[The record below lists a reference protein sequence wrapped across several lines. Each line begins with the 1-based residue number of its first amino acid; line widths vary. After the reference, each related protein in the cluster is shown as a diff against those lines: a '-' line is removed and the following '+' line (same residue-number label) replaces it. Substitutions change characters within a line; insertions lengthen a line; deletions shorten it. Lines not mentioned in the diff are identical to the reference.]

1 MKVRFSLGRVFH
13 NISLEYPHLKTHMY
27 KMKSV
32 SVHTVPLYYIN
43 INININIIII
53 YYISRT
59 PIGLKEFTY
68 KYKLITSRDSAASDS
83 SCIISH
89 KGRENYNWNYL
100 DQHVCGHAEFEQYQE
115 VRFRKI
121 VHQSLR
127 RYLRILLLNLFL
139 STVH

>member
-32 SVHTVPLYYIN
+32 SVHTVPLYYI
-43 INININIIII
+43 IIIII

-83 SCIISH
+83 SGVISH
-89 KGRENYNWNYL
+89 MGRENYNWNYL